1 MCEPPVIISLCSRP
15 YSRAGLPVVPLSSV
29 YCKQGREGG
38 ASAAWRLRC
47 SLHPFAGK
55 ITETSAWPWGERPAI
70 DFNGLYFDRTDN
82 GHSYY
87 ADTDATIHG
96 PTTTAGTFESNCK
109 VTSTGRM
116 AARGSASAPEGLRT
130 ILETSRDFDQKS
142 ELHRGCA
149 PGPPARLQR
158 VDRSCHQ
165 QSRRI

>member
-1 MCEPPVIISLCSRP
+1 MVFHALCH
-15 YSRAGLPVVPLSSV
+15 RAAACTPL
-29 YCKQGREGG
+29 Q
-38 ASAAWRLRC
+38 A
-47 SLHPFAGK
+47 

-116 AARGSASAPEGLRT
+116 AARGSASAPEGLPT
-130 ILETSRDFDQKS
+130 ILETSHDFDQKS
-142 ELHRGCA
+142 ELHRG
-149 PGPPARLQR
+149 
-158 VDRSCHQ
+158 VV
-165 QSRRI
+165 RRALLLGSSE